1 MIFLIHNILTK
12 YITHYEK
19 IILITRLYR
28 ICWFRVC
35 RLPSKAIHG
44 KVVGFDEE
52 SKTLTIT
59 QGKKEKKV
67 QVGSKTE
74 MVGIDCPTK
83 LKKGARVSIDGCNC
97 KNKTASKIALAK
109 GKGKKEKKG

>member
-1 MIFLIHNILTK
+1 MKKLFLLLASIAFAGSVFAG
-12 YITHYEK
+12 
-19 IILITRLYR
+19 
-28 ICWFRVC
+28 C
-35 RLPSKAIHG
+35 PSKAIHG
-44 KVVGFDEE
+44 KVVGFDKE

-59 QGKKEKKV
+59 QGKKEKKI